1 MIYSCFI
8 LFCLEDVATLLH
20 DCGIRP
26 CYLVRNW
33 CLFGLIVFNGRYPFL
48 RLLNKL
54 HPILLQF
61 FNRSLVYLSHTFLLL
76 VARIDV
82 LGDCLGFLKDVGLT
96 LFVLDL
102 MAVDGNGRLF
112 KRVCFFWR
120 TLHAFLLAQL
130 GGAHFIY
137 IRGYFDHIIVVVVGH
152 ARCL

>member
-1 MIYSCFI
+1 MINSCFI

-20 DCGIRP
+20 DCGIWP
-26 CYLVRNW
+26 YTLIRNR
-33 CLFGLIVFNGRYPFL
+33 CLFGLIVFYGRYPFL

-61 FNRSLVYLSHTFLLL
+61 FNRSLINLSHIFLLL

-102 MAVDGNGRLF
+102 MAIDSNGWFF
-112 KRVCFFWR
+112 KRVGFF
-120 TLHAFLLAQL
+120 
-130 GGAHFIY
+130 
-137 IRGYFDHIIVVVVGH
+137 
-152 ARCL
+152 